1 MTNISD
7 KVMFPWGSYVRYFNC
22 SHIFNHCS
30 KKKIQICVSLWNVTI
45 NYGGIKTLFF
55 TFICPF
61 SHYLPSFFK
70 TVASLFSS
78 IEKIS
83 ETRHRTGQTFEP
95 SSPTQLC
102 GTSDGPRGRKVTSLG
117 YCCGYGPNKYS
128 AWPAATPPS
137 PGGLVCVCV

>member
-1 MTNISD
+1 M
-7 KVMFPWGSYVRYFNC
+7 
-22 SHIFNHCS
+22 
-30 KKKIQICVSLWNVTI
+30 SLWNVTI
-45 NYGGIKTLFF
+45 NYGGIKTLDLFF

-83 ETRHRTGQTFEP
+83 ETRLRTGQTFEP

-117 YCCGYGPNKYS
+117 YCCGYGPNKNS
-128 AWPAATPPS
+128 AWPATTPPS
-137 PGGLVCVCV
+137 PGGLVCVFKNLTPTVMFQPLFSSHTRQNGKQIVGPEL